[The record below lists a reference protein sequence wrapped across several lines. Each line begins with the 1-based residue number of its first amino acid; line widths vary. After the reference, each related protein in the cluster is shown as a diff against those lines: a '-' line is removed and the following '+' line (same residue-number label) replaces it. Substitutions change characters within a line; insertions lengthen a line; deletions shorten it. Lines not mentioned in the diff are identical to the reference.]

1 MTFCLTSRRSL
12 YFLISYKNRLPRR
25 GTEGGE
31 KGFKGLKSVM
41 PGGSSAAL
49 HNGILSDP
57 TKEGAQRI
65 DNICYVK
72 PGRVSV
78 SHFRRSIFFF
88 QLKKENPLSW
98 RLRSSLNIH
107 LSELPKKGVRAKKGM
122 VGIIRLG

>member
-1 MTFCLTSRRSL
+1 
-12 YFLISYKNRLPRR
+12 LISYKNRLPRR

-31 KGFKGLKSVM
+31 KVLQGLKSVL

-72 PGRVSV
+72 AGQGECKSLGEI
-78 SHFRRSIFFF
+78 IFFF
-88 QLKKENPLSW
+88 QLKKENRLSW

-107 LSELPKKGVRAKKGM
+107 LSELPKKGVRAKKGL
-122 VGIIRLG
+122 VGIIRLA